1 MAIAIERLID
11 GCLETL
17 RADVL
22 PDVGTAFARGQ
33 VWAVMDILQNLRD
46 RVEVKQAFAIEEAR
60 SAEAALERCAGV
72 LRDTGRAEDAASIES
87 LLARRGADGA
97 NDPGERVVVLRAA
110 IVTALAALHHQ
121 PGGLSDA
128 GREALAAHLTPQTVR
143 DIAALKPSLLNEIS
157 KG

>member
-17 RADVL
+17 REDVL

-46 RVEVKQAFAIEEAR
+46 RVEVKQVFAIEEAG
-60 SAEAALERCAGV
+60 SAEAALARTAAL
-72 LRDTGRAEDAASIES
+72 LRDAGCADKAGTLDS
-87 LLARRGADGA
+87 LLSAAA
-97 NDPGERVVVLRAA
+97 AAAPGERVVALREALVGALRA
-110 IVTALAALHHQ
+110 LHAQ

-128 GREALAAHLTPQTVR
+128 GREALASHLAPQTVR
-143 DIAALKPSLLNEIS
+143 DIAVLKPSLLNEIS